1 MNECRY
7 YIYGDEHDETLQRNK
22 KAWKGREYQ
31 NLHKRG
37 RGWSFPVEMRT
48 LIDNHLFSSE
58 QEVNVVV
65 DLDNTCPLSVQ
76 TPLLTESELDAP
88 PHIHNSFTAE
98 DPKNEPRYFWD
109 VPVEVYDYFKHLM
122 SSLKETRRMS
132 L

>member
-7 YIYGDEHDETLQRNK
+7 YIYGDEHDEILQRNK

-37 RGWSFPVEMRT
+37 RGWSFPLEMRT

-58 QEVNVVV
+58 ERVNVVV

-76 TPLLTESELDAP
+76 APLLTESELDAP
-88 PHIHNSFTAE
+88 HIHNSFGME
-98 DPKNEPRYFWD
+98 DPENEPRYFWD
-109 VPVEVYDYFKHLM
+109 VPIEVYDYFKHLM
-122 SSLKETRRMS
+122 SL
-132 L
+132 